1 LHAASKLIICN
12 ACEACGATVA
22 WLWPAAWEDR
32 QGQILRAMVEHFM
45 LCPDCCSENVT
56 ATPEVTCLTAYKTK
70 VRVVMVQDSVA
81 FSVL

>member
-1 LHAASKLIICN
+1 
-12 ACEACGATVA
+12 
-22 WLWPAAWEDR
+22 
-32 QGQILRAMVEHFM
+32 MVEHFM